1 LLLGGFVKDPE
12 ATAVAVLFLQM
23 VSLNLVAQGLIFA
36 CSSMF
41 QGLGNTKPV
50 LLSSGVRLITYAL
63 PVIWLSGRP
72 DFRIEQV
79 WYISI
84 ATTTLQA
91 GLSLWLLRLELRKR
105 LTGGITL
112 SGARHQDLAVDRR
125 TDPLISP
132 ERL

>member
-1 LLLGGFVKDPE
+1 MKETFNKVALIGTLVMVAFTSLAQWKPALLLGGFVKDPE

-72 DFRIEQV
+72 DFRIE
-79 WYISI
+79 
-84 ATTTLQA
+84 
-91 GLSLWLLRLELRKR
+91 
-105 LTGGITL
+105 
-112 SGARHQDLAVDRR
+112 
-125 TDPLISP
+125 
-132 ERL
+132 